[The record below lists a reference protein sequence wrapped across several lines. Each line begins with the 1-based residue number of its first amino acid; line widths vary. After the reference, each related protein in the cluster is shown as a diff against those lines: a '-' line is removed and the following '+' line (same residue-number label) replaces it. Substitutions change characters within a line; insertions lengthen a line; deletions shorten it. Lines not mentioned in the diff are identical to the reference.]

1 MHGKQNYVQLNFLS
15 ENWELIIWVVP
26 GAWGL
31 IAMTSFW
38 AMPKIDFRVGS
49 RSVVVEW
56 MGFTLRRIPISDIGR
71 ISKRLKGKPEV
82 WRNTL
87 RGDHRM
93 LVLYRKNGKRPV
105 LITPKNRYVFRN
117 QLEASLERLAAR
129 AD

>member
-1 MHGKQNYVQLNFLS
+1 MS
-15 ENWELIIWVVP
+15 ENWDLIIWAVP

-31 IAMTSFW
+31 MVLMIFW

-49 RSVVVEW
+49 KSVVVEW
-56 MGFTLRRIPISDIGR
+56 MGFTLRRIPMSDIDR

-82 WRNTL
+82 LRNTL
-87 RGDHRM
+87 RADHRM

-105 LITPKNRYVFRN
+105 LITPQNRYVFRN
-117 QLEASLERLAAR
+117 QLESSLERLAAR

>member
-26 GAWGL
+26 GAWVL
-31 IAMTSFW
+31 IAMTTFW